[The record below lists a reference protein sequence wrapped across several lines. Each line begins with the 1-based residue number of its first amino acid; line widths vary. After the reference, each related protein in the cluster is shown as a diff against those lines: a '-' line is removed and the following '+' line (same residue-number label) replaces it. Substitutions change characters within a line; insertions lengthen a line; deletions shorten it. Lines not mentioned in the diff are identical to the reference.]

1 MAWDY
6 IIVGAGSAGC
16 VLANRL
22 SADSKRRVL
31 LIEAGRRD
39 NSIVIRMPAATY
51 LAGIGNPKWDWCYMA
66 EPDPT
71 RGGRADIWPRGKVL
85 GGTSSIN
92 GMLYVR
98 GQREDYDRW
107 AALGNQGWDYASV
120 LPYFIRAED
129 NENGPST
136 YHGGAGPLAVS
147 NIREVHPLSRLFVA
161 AGVAAGVPANS
172 DFNGVTQEGIGLLQV
187 TQRNGR
193 RCSSAT
199 AYLRPA
205 ERRPNL
211 SVVTEAH
218 ASRILC
224 EGHRATGI
232 EYELGHERKRAH
244 ASREVIVCAG
254 AVNSPQLLMLS
265 GIGPAAHLREHGVGV
280 VLDLP
285 GVGENLQDHPGL
297 LPCYL
302 VKDRTYNVERTP
314 PRLLWHGLNW
324 LLFGR
329 GPGSTPD
336 AHALAFVRSRP
347 EGLASPDVQLHFTP
361 AGYDLR
367 EDEVV
372 LLDRPAVT
380 AIVNV
385 CRPAGRGRIRLKSA
399 DHRAPASIEPRLLA
413 NDEDVAALVAGA
425 KLVRRIFATP
435 PLDGAVVAEATPGK
449 GVESDADWDAYVRTH
464 TVGIYHAAGTCKM
477 GSDAMAVVDHRLRVR
492 GIDGLR
498 IADASIMP
506 TIVSGNTNA
515 PCIMIGEKAADLVL
529 A

>member
-22 SADSKRRVL
+22 SADPKCRVL

-39 NSIVIRMPAATY
+39 NSIVIQMPAATY
-51 LAGIGNPKWDWCYMA
+51 LAGIGNPKWDWCYES

-71 RGGRADIWPRGKVL
+71 RGGRADMWPRGKVL

-92 GMLYVR
+92 GMIYVR

-107 AALGNQGWDYASV
+107 AALGNKGWDYATV

-129 NENGPST
+129 NENGPSE
-136 YHGGAGPLAVS
+136 YHGGGGSLAVS
-147 NIREVHPLSRLFVA
+147 NIREVHPLSRLFVE
-161 AGVAAGVPANS
+161 AGVAAGVPANP
-172 DFNGVTQEGIGLLQV
+172 DFNGATQEGIGLLQA

-193 RCSSAT
+193 RCSSAA
-199 AYLRPA
+199 AYLRPVR
-205 ERRPNL
+205 RRPNL
-211 SVVTEAH
+211 TIKTEAH
-218 ASRILC
+218 ATRILC
-224 EGHRATGI
+224 EAGRATGV
-232 EYELGHERKRAH
+232 EYARGRERSRAV
-244 ASREVIVCAG
+244 ADREVIVCAG

-265 GIGPAAHLREHGVGV
+265 GIGPAAHLREHGIEV

-285 GVGENLQDHPGL
+285 GVGENLQEHPGV
-297 LPCYL
+297 LPCYF
-302 VKDRTYNVERTP
+302 VKGRTYNVERTL
-314 PRLLWHGLNW
+314 PRLAWHGLTW

-336 AHALAFVRSRP
+336 AHALAFIRTRP
-347 EGLASPDVQLHFTP
+347 EALASPDIQLHFTP

-367 EDEVV
+367 KDEVV

-399 DHRAPASIEPRLLA
+399 DHLAPPSIEPRLLES
-413 NDEDVAALVAGA
+413 DEDVSALVAGA
-425 KLVRRIFATP
+425 RLVRRIFATP
-435 PLDGAVVAEATPGK
+435 PLDAAVIAEAVPGEA
-449 GVESDADWDAYVRTH
+449 VQTDADWDAYVRSHATA
-464 TVGIYHAAGTCKM
+464 IYHAAGTCKM
-477 GSDAMAVVDHRLRVR
+477 GPDAMAVVDDRLR
-492 GIDGLR
+492 
-498 IADASIMP
+498 
-506 TIVSGNTNA
+506 VSGNTTSPRA
-515 PCIMIGEKAADLVL
+515 TSSIPP
-529 A
+529 